1 MESVRWGVLGCARVF
16 ERRMVPG
23 FRAVGESATLVAV
36 ASRSQEKAQAVAAR
50 HGIPRAYGSYEALL
64 ADTNIEAVYIPLPND
79 QHTEWTLRA
88 LQAGKHVLCDKPGAL
103 TLVDAVEAAN
113 LAQSLGLRLMEAF
126 MYRHHPQHTRIAAII
141 ASGEIGTPTHFEST
155 FAYPAPRDEANIR
168 WNPDQGGGA
177 LLDTGVYALNAARL
191 HFGEPVAVSAVARID
206 SVAGVD
212 VHTIALLEEADE
224 RTACVQGSFDQIF
237 ASAYV
242 IRGDRGSVIC
252 PRAFQV
258 GEAGV
263 TIVVRVGDD
272 TRTEALSHV
281 DQYAL
286 EIAHFS
292 ACVRDRML
300 PLAPGE
306 NGVAQARLVEAVRTA
321 ARERRRVLL
330 AELSAA
336 L

>member
-1 MESVRWGVLGCARVF
+1 MPR
-16 ERRMVPG
+16 
-23 FRAVGESATLVAV
+23 GESATLLAV
-36 ASRSQEKAQAVAAR
+36 ASRSLEKAQDVAAR
-50 HGIPRAYGSYEALL
+50 HDIPRAYGSYDALL
-64 ADTNIEAVYIPLPND
+64 ADPDIEAVYIPLPND

-88 LQAGKHVLCDKPGAL
+88 LQAGMHVLCDKPGAL
-103 TLVDAVEAAN
+103 TLADAVEAAN
-113 LAQSLGLRLMEAF
+113 RARSLNLRLMEGF
-126 MYRHHPQHTRIAAII
+126 MYRHHPQHAQVAAII
-141 ASGEIGTPTHFEST
+141 ASGEIGTPTHFEAT
-155 FAYPAPRDEANIR
+155 FAYPAPRDPTNIR
-168 WNPDQGGGA
+168 WNAEQGGGA

-191 HFGEPVAVSAVARID
+191 YFGEPIAVSAVARID

-212 VHTIALLEEADE
+212 AHTIALLEEADK
-224 RTACVQGSFDQIF
+224 RTACVQGAFDQTF

-272 TRTEALSHV
+272 TRTETLPHL
-281 DQYAL
+281 DQYGL

-292 ACVRDRML
+292 ACVRDRAL

-306 NGVAQARLVEAVRTA
+306 DGVAQARLVEAVRTA
-321 ARERRRVLL
+321 AREQRRVLL